1 MQVLLILQM
10 LALTKRSVCY
20 SLERMPKTYFR
31 RCRRRTAAVQGIH
44 SSGQTMHNFP
54 GATKKLAQSIRAA
67 GWLLSGLAALPLPT
81 AFAADSAD
89 QEPTLK
95 SVTVTATRREE
106 SLQKV
111 PVAVSVIDGEQLE
124 RDNRNGVASIVQQV
138 PSLNFRAGASNKDTS
153 LFVRGVG
160 TISTSPGVEPTV
172 ATVIDGVV
180 YARPGQSTL
189 DLLDLE
195 RVEVLRGPQGTLFGK
210 NASAGVLNITSKAP
224 TAETHG
230 YIDQSYYSG
239 NESRTRFGLGG
250 SLIPDTLKG
259 SISTLFGSYDGN
271 VDNEHNGQE
280 VNGYNHKGARGKLEF
295 TPNDDLKFTFIADYM
310 QSHDDAPNGVV
321 SESLT
326 PAFANALNPV
336 RGSSDNRKINTD
348 TRTHVE
354 DINKGLSSQLDW
366 QLGDYTLTSIT
377 AWRGWD
383 NTQYQD
389 GDRLST
395 ITAAFPGTA
404 DKGDLAFDQYSQELR
419 LASPKGEFLEY
430 VGGLFYMHGKDEET
444 YQRTLTTPTSVNRG
458 VADYSTTS
466 DSYAVFGESTL
477 NFTSN
482 LRGIA
487 GLRWTHDDLEYD
499 HRRVSTSATTV
510 SGIQPATSSSGS
522 VDEDGWSGRLGV
534 QYDLS
539 DAVTTY
545 LTYSRGYKGPAY
557 NVFFNMQPR
566 DTDALKPETSNNW
579 ELGIKATSWNN
590 RLTTNLAIFH
600 SDYDNY
606 QANFFD
612 TVAGQVVTRLIN
624 AGSVSTEGVELDYAL
639 QATQQLKFSGALAYT
654 RARIDEF
661 ACPAGAAASCNVNG
675 CRSVLTGK
683 ATCAPIT
690 RLRWITAWISNWAPT
705 TAGRAKCSTTSAR
718 ILTPNRAPTGSGMP
732 ASPWRI
738 TATAG
743 AWRCWARTLRTS
755 PIQLPWPVA
764 AATFTARCHAMT
776 NATLVCNCARIFE
789 HDSSTQAGCISDG
802 RRAPRRGL
810 ASP

>member
-1 MQVLLILQM
+1 
-10 LALTKRSVCY
+10 
-20 SLERMPKTYFR
+20 
-31 RCRRRTAAVQGIH
+31 
-44 SSGQTMHNFP
+44 MHNTP
-54 GATKKLAQSIRAA
+54 GVPHTLAQSIRAA
-67 GWLLSGLAALPLPT
+67 TPRRAHLGWLLAGLTVLPLPG

-89 QEPTLK
+89 TEPTLK

-111 PVAVSVIDGEQLE
+111 PVAVTVLDGEQLE
-124 RDNRNGVASIVQQV
+124 RDNRTSVSSIVQQV
-138 PSLNFRAGASNKDTS
+138 PSLNFRTGASNKDTS

-189 DLLDLE
+189 DLLDLD
-195 RVEVLRGPQGTLFGK
+195 RIEVLRGPQGTLFGK

-239 NESRTRFGLGG
+239 NESRTRFGIGG

-259 SISTLFGSYDGN
+259 SFTALVGSYDGN
-271 VDNEHNGQE
+271 VDNVNNGQE

-295 TPNDDLKFTFIADYM
+295 TPNDDVKFTLIADYM

-321 SESLT
+321 TQSLAPT
-326 PAFANALNPV
+326 FTGALSPVNP
-336 RGSSDNRKINTD
+336 SSDNRKINTD
-348 TRTHVE
+348 TRTHVN
-354 DINKGLSSQLDW
+354 DTNKGVSGQLDW
-366 QLGDYTLTSIT
+366 NLGDYTLTSIT

-389 GDRLST
+389 GDRLSSV
-395 ITAAFPGTA
+395 TAAFPGTA
-404 DKGDLAFDQYSQELR
+404 DKGDLSFDQYSQEVR

-430 VGGLFYMHGKDEET
+430 VGGLFYMHGKDDET
-444 YQRTLTTPTSVNRG
+444 YQRTLTTTSRVDRG
-458 VADYSTTS
+458 IANYSTTS

-477 NFTSN
+477 NFTSRF
-482 LRGIA
+482 RGIA
-487 GLRWTHDDLEYD
+487 GLRYTHDRLEYD
-499 HRRVSTSATTV
+499 HSRVSTSATAV
-510 SGIQPATSSSGS
+510 SGINPATSSSGS

-566 DTDALKPETSNNW
+566 DTQALKPETSNNW
-579 ELGIKATSWNN
+579 ELGIKTSTWNN
-590 RLTTNLAIFH
+590 RLTANLAIFH

-606 QANFFD
+606 QANFYD

-639 QATQQLKFSGALAYT
+639 QATQQLKLSGALAYT

-675 CRSVLTGK
+675 KTLPFSPDWKTYVRADYTIPLDNGLDIELGTDYGWQSEVQYDISQNPNTKQGAYGIWNASVALADYSNGWRVSVLGK
-683 ATCAPIT
+683 NLANTSYSPLLASGGNYIY
-690 RLRWITAWISNWAPT
+690 
-705 TAGRAKCSTTSAR
+705 RAVPR
-718 ILTPNRAPTGSGMP
+718 DDERYFG
-732 ASPWRI
+732 
-738 TATAG
+738 
-743 AWRCWARTLRTS
+743 
-755 PIQLPWPVA
+755 IQLRKD
-764 AATFTARCHAMT
+764 F
-776 NATLVCNCARIFE
+776 
-789 HDSSTQAGCISDG
+789 
-802 RRAPRRGL
+802 
-810 ASP
+810 